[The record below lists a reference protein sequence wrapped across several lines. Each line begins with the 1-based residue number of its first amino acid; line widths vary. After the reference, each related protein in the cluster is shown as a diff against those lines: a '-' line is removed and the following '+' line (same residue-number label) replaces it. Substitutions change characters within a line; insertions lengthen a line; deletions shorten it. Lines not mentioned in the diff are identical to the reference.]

1 MAQIINKTFRANTKD
16 VNYVNRDFASLKQQL
31 IDFTK
36 QYYPQSYR
44 DFSES
49 SPGQI
54 FIEQAAYVGDILS
67 YYTDQQFKESF
78 IQFATDRRNLIN
90 QARYLGYKPKVTS
103 AAATDLELFQLVPA
117 KRVGEIDGEYV
128 PDDTY
133 CLILKPFTE
142 LSSVSGV
149 PFLIEESV
157 DFSQDTVFSPR
168 EVSVYNR
175 DETGAPLFYLIK
187 KTAKAYA
194 GKLVVKQVSV
204 GTATPF
210 LEIKLDATDVL
221 KVASIV
227 DSNNN
232 NYYEVQYLAQET
244 IPISVDNVPLTNQ
257 TLSKYRGETPKL
269 LKYLRT
275 ENRFITTIDENN
287 STYIQFGANTENF
300 DNTVIIP
307 NPSNVGVGLS
317 NLDNLNISLDGTN
330 VLKSNSYGVSPS
342 NTILTIT
349 YIVGGGV
356 NSNVNSGEINTI
368 SAVGLMNDITG
379 LTDSQVTLFNNIKNS
394 LRVNNPLAATG
405 GDGPETDEE
414 IRQNAI
420 ANFSSQNRIVT
431 EEDILLRVYAMSP
444 QFGSIAKAFVQSN
457 ATRQIA
463 YTGLIS
469 GVITGSAAQNEL
481 LNLNPLNPL
490 DRRKFLESNNPFTNN
505 LYILGYNSDKKLTP
519 CNEATLLN
527 LKNYLSQ
534 YKILTDRFNVI
545 DGYIINIG
553 VEFKITVFAGFNKR
567 DVLNECIASVQA
579 FFNIDNWGFNQPI
592 NLSQLTFEIMKNEGV
607 QSVTEVTI
615 KNLTYD
621 TDGVQYSPIAYNID
635 IATQNNIVYPSK
647 DPSIFEVKF
656 PDTDIKGLVV

>member
-54 FIEQAAYVGDILS
+54 FIEQAAYVGDVLS

-78 IQFATDRRNLIN
+78 VQFATDRRNLIN

-103 AAATDLELFQLVPA
+103 AASTDVELFQLVPA
-117 KRVGEIDGEYV
+117 KRIGSTTVDYV

-133 CLILKPFTE
+133 CLILKPYTE

-187 KTAKAYA
+187 KTAKSYA

-210 LEIKLDATDVL
+210 LQIKLDATDVL
-221 KVASIV
+221 KVTSIV

-307 NPSNVGVGLS
+307 NPSNVGVALS

-368 SAVGLMNDITG
+368 TAVGLMNDITG

-394 LRVNNPLAATG
+394 LRVTNPLSATG
-405 GDGPETDEE
+405 GNGPETDEE

-420 ANFSSQNRIVT
+420 ANFSSQNRVVT
-431 EEDILLRVYAMSP
+431 EEDILLRVYSMSP
-444 QFGSIAKAFVQSN
+444 QFGSVAKAFVQSN

-505 LYILGYNSDKKLTP
+505 LYILGYDINKKLTP

-534 YKILTDRFNVI
+534 YKILTDKFNVI
-545 DGYIINIG
+545 DGYVINIG

-567 DVLNECIASVQA
+567 DVLNTCIASVQT

-592 NLSQLTFEIMKNEGV
+592 NLSQLTFEIMRNEGV
-607 QSVTEVTI
+607 QSVTEVKI
-615 KNLTYD
+615 KNLTHD
-621 TDGVQYSPIAYNID
+621 NDGAQYSKIAYNID